1 MNSSNQEV
9 KEGIG
14 IYGFLQ
20 YSICCY
26 PYSNIAVVEER

>member
-14 IYGFLQ
+14 IYGFSQ

-26 PYSNIAVVEER
+26 HYLNIAVEEKK